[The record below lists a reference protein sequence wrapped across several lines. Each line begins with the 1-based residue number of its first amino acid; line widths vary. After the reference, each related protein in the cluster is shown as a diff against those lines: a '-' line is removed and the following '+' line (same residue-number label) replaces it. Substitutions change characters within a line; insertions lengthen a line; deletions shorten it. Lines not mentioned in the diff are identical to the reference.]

1 MNDERA
7 RILGMLAAG
16 KITAQEAEGLLDA
29 LQAAPDSEPTGST
42 PAGTAEPGPAGGEPI
57 GPRKNPKYMYV
68 KVRSTAGDNVDVKVP
83 LSLARAGLKLTSLI
97 PPTAMAEIDK
107 HMGEQGFNI
116 DFANLKPDDID
127 ELIEGLTEMEVN
139 VDSKNGDNVRVFCA

>member
-16 KITAQEAEGLLDA
+16 TITAQEAEHLLDA
-29 LQAAPDSEPTGST
+29 LQAAPEPGQAGSAATDAAGAGST
-42 PAGTAEPGPAGGEPI
+42 GGEPT

-68 KVRSTAGDNVDVKVP
+68 KVRSTEGDNVDVKVP

-97 PPTAMAEIDK
+97 PPLAMAEIDK

-116 DFANLKPDDID
+116 DFTNLKPDDID